1 ALVEL
6 LLKRGANPNATQE
19 GGWTALHGAAQAGQ
33 RGMVEAL
40 LTSGADINLRA
51 GNQQT
56 PLDMALIKG
65 HQEVLAI
72 LEALGSGG
80 R

>member
-1 ALVEL
+1 VDL
-6 LLKRGANPNATQE
+6 LLKSGANPNATQE

-40 LTSGADINLRA
+40 LASGADVNLRA

-56 PLDMALIKG
+56 ALDMALING
-65 HQEVLAI
+65 HQEVASI